1 MLANVRRSRD
11 TVDQIA
17 SVGSAAVNC
26 PQRFLRAASQ
36 FLAASSRHF
45 LQLKTGNGYVAFAYF
60 EKRRRV
66 RVHRFVSP

>member
-11 TVDQIA
+11 PVDQ
-17 SVGSAAVNC
+17 SCFGLRLVVNC

-36 FLAASSRHF
+36 FLAASSRNF